1 MAQSIPTDG
10 GVEPLAKKKLISK
23 TLTAGAPYT
32 VGAISAVAAPP
43 PVLKEQGSFFVN
55 GEVVQTD
62 NPGGGNPGGRIV
74 VNQMYVEYSIPLKP
88 KPRAWPVIMVH
99 GSGHTGKTYDTT
111 PDGRDGWKQH
121 FLRKGYSVYVVDQ
134 VGRARSGWNTA
145 PINNAEIKGDP
156 KLLPKG
162 GVIQFTYERA
172 WTIFRFGPKPDEW
185 WSDSKFPKDFL
196 DQYMAQLVP
205 NTEVTL
211 PQPPRKT
218 VDALIE
224 LMKKIGPSIVMVH
237 SQSGIYGTLTALA
250 RPDLVKGL
258 LNVEGRGGCDLTP
271 EQTATMAKVPWL
283 NIAGDHEWDGEDQ
296 CRKAVAAV
304 KAAGGAASLLA
315 TYEQGVHGNT
325 HMMMMDVNNLQVAD
339 WILNWVEK
347 NVAKKTLAVSER

>member
-1 MAQSIPTDG
+1 MRKIIAKHKKPAWAL
-10 GVEPLAKKKLISK
+10 LAASAL
-23 TLTAGAPYT
+23 LGA
-32 VGAISAVAAPP
+32 ANSMAAPP

-55 GEVVQTD
+55 GEVIQTD

-74 VNQMYVEYSIPLKP
+74 VNQMYVEYAVAQKQN
-88 KPRAWPVIMVH
+88 PRAWPVIMVH

-134 VGRARSGWNTA
+134 VGRARSGWNAT
-145 PINNAEIKGDP
+145 PINNAESKADA
-156 KLLPKG
+156 KLIPKG
-162 GVIQFTYERA
+162 GVVQFTYERA
-172 WTIFRFGPKPDEW
+172 WSIFRFGPKPDEW
-185 WSDSKFPKDFL
+185 WPDAKFPKEYL

-205 NTEVTL
+205 NTEATL

-224 LMKKIGPSIVMVH
+224 LMNKIGPAIVMVH

-250 RPDLVKGL
+250 RPDLVRGL
-258 LNVEGRGGCDLTP
+258 LNVEGRAGCDLTP
-271 EQTATMAKVPWL
+271 EQVNVMAKVPWL
-283 NIAGDHEWDGEDQ
+283 NVGGDHQWNGEEQ

-304 KAAGGAASLLA
+304 RAAGGRASYLA
-315 TYEQGVHGNT
+315 TYEQGVRGNT

-339 WILNWVEK
+339 WILSWVEN
-347 NVAKKTLAVSER
+347 NVGKKPLAVGKK